1 MWIVIIAVAVF
12 CLALTVPCLVLS
24 DFVSKN
30 KNKGLKRINAFKYS
44 SFVLLLAV
52 LLTYL
57 VVVVCIPDLTN
68 MPIRNFVTSLLCSV
82 PIMFLFFGVF
92 SSLTGAFVLLYLNS
106 ICIVIL
112 AVKYS
117 VANIIAIPTG
127 LGALIGFGVLFL
139 ILSLTAER
147 HFNFIEKTKSIQQGA
162 SIEELQNMFEEQSA
176 LKDEEDGKLII
187 TYEKTQWR
195 GFFARRNNRAQRKGD
210 ACRRKGSQGDDEK
223 HGRSRLVNGK
233 GKQGDRT

>member
-57 VVVVCIPDLTN
+57 VVV
-68 MPIRNFVTSLLCSV
+68 
-82 PIMFLFFGVF
+82 
-92 SSLTGAFVLLYLNS
+92 
-106 ICIVIL
+106 
-112 AVKYS
+112 
-117 VANIIAIPTG
+117 
-127 LGALIGFGVLFL
+127 
-139 ILSLTAER
+139 
-147 HFNFIEKTKSIQQGA
+147 
-162 SIEELQNMFEEQSA
+162 
-176 LKDEEDGKLII
+176 
-187 TYEKTQWR
+187 
-195 GFFARRNNRAQRKGD
+195 ARRNNRAQRKGD

-223 HGRSRLVNGK
+223 HGCSRLVNGK

>member
-68 MPIRNFVTSLLCSV
+68 IRNFVTSLLCSV

-106 ICIVIL
+106 IYIVVL

-147 HFNFIEKTKSIQQGA
+147 HFNFIELTKSIQQGA

-195 GFFARRNNRAQRKGD
+195 GFLRGGTIVRSVKVTLV
-210 ACRRKGSQGDDEK
+210 DERVVK
-223 HGRSRLVNGK
+223 VTTKNM
-233 GKQGDRT
+233 DVPVW

>member
-12 CLALTVPCLVLS
+12 CLCFNRSLFGVKRLCEQ
-24 DFVSKN
+24 KQ
-30 KNKGLKRINAFKYS
+30 NKGLKRINAVKYS

-106 ICIVIL
+106 IYIVIL

-117 VANIIAIPTG
+117 VANIIVIPTG
-127 LGALIGFGVLFL
+127 LGALIGFGVLF
-139 ILSLTAER
+139 
-147 HFNFIEKTKSIQQGA
+147 
-162 SIEELQNMFEEQSA
+162 
-176 LKDEEDGKLII
+176 
-187 TYEKTQWR
+187 
-195 GFFARRNNRAQRKGD
+195 
-210 ACRRKGSQGDDEK
+210 
-223 HGRSRLVNGK
+223 
-233 GKQGDRT
+233 

>member
-147 HFNFIEKTKSIQQGA
+147 HFNFIKKTKSIQQGA
-162 SIEELQNMFEEQSA
+162 SIEE
-176 LKDEEDGKLII
+176 EDGKLII
-187 TYEKTQWR
+187 IYEKTQWR
-195 GFFARRNNRAQRKGD
+195 GFLRGGTIVRSVKVTLV
-210 ACRRKGSQGDDEK
+210 DERVVK
-223 HGRSRLVNGK
+223 VTTKNM
-233 GKQGDRT
+233 DVPVW

>member
-68 MPIRNFVTSLLCSV
+68 MPIRNFVTFFMQRTDYVFVFRRVFIFDGRIRTSV
-82 PIMFLFFGVF
+82 P
-92 SSLTGAFVLLYLNS
+92 
-106 ICIVIL
+106 
-112 AVKYS
+112 
-117 VANIIAIPTG
+117 
-127 LGALIGFGVLFL
+127 
-139 ILSLTAER
+139 
-147 HFNFIEKTKSIQQGA
+147 
-162 SIEELQNMFEEQSA
+162 
-176 LKDEEDGKLII
+176 
-187 TYEKTQWR
+187 
-195 GFFARRNNRAQRKGD
+195 
-210 ACRRKGSQGDDEK
+210 
-223 HGRSRLVNGK
+223 
-233 GKQGDRT
+233 

>member
-106 ICIVIL
+106 IYIVIL

-147 HFNFIEKTKSIQQGA
+147 HFNFIKKTKSIQQGA
-162 SIEELQNMFEEQSA
+162 SIEELQNMFEE
-176 LKDEEDGKLII
+176 L
-187 TYEKTQWR
+187 
-195 GFFARRNNRAQRKGD
+195 
-210 ACRRKGSQGDDEK
+210 
-223 HGRSRLVNGK
+223 
-233 GKQGDRT
+233 